1 MIDRMSES
9 ISVGE
14 LRQRA
19 AGTTAPGTEALV
31 GLLGRS
37 PRDERIGLD
46 RAPAAVLARR
56 LRSSRA
62 PSSGSLTALLAVL
75 DDLGDDD
82 VRFGRY
88 DTETEV
94 AIMLIDAGG
103 AVTAASVEPVVEPDS
118 VSAAELAGLLRRSDD
133 AAAASSAVAR
143 ALAVLDERPDES
155 LRVGRQGAIATSR
168 TFRTKYSIAREKG
181 VTVVGLEDFV
191 DRLAEMG
198 ETEIALCSADTG
210 SAVVVAA
217 LRPDRSAA
225 IAVLFVTDLRHDGDA
240 RV

>member
-1 MIDRMSES
+1 MIDRMSET

-103 AVTAASVEPVVEPDS
+103 AVTAASVEP
-118 VSAAELAGLLRRSDD
+118 AAELAGLLRRSDD

-143 ALAVLDERPDES
+143 ASAVLDERPDES

-168 TFRTKYSIAREKG
+168 TFRTTYSIAREKG